1 MARFTA
7 MHRFARWHIWLGW
20 LAAIPLLLWTV
31 SGLVMTLRPIDEVR
45 GENLRRQPA
54 LLQTDGLIAPRL
66 ATPVKRL
73 ALVEENGAPVW
84 VTTDSAGKQSRFAA
98 DGRPISP
105 VDEAEARRLAL
116 SAYAGTTALQSLRH
130 FAADA
135 SPLDLRRERPSW
147 QATFSDDTHVY
158 IDADTGEVLA
168 LRTGYWRFYDLMW
181 GLHIMDPL
189 GRENT
194 SHPLLWVFA
203 AIGLTTSLLGTV
215 LLFRRRKRKIGA

>member
-84 VTTDSAGKQSRFAA
+84 VATDGTGTQSRFAA
-98 DGRPISP
+98 DGTPIP
-105 VDEAEARRLAL
+105 GVGEAEARSLAL
-116 SAYAGTTALQSLRH
+116 AAYKGSASLQSLHR

-194 SHPLLWVFA
+194 SHALLWIFA
-203 AIGLTTSLLGTV
+203 SIGLSTSILGTV

>member
-1 MARFTA
+1 

-20 LAAIPLLLWTV
+20 LAAIPLLLWTI

-45 GENLRRQPA
+45 GEDLRRAPA
-54 LLQTDGLIAPRL
+54 LLQTDSLTAPRL
-66 ATPVKRL
+66 AVPVKRL
-73 ALVEENGAPVW
+73 VLIEENGAPVW
-84 VTTDSAGKQSRFAA
+84 IATDSNGNQSRFAA
-98 DGRPISP
+98 DGTP
-105 VDEAEARRLAL
+105 VPAVGEAEARQLAAA
-116 SAYAGTTALQSLRH
+116 AYNGNATLQSLRRY
-130 FAADA
+130 AADA

-147 QATFSDDTHVY
+147 QATFSDNTHVY

-181 GLHIMDPL
+181 GLHIMDPI

-194 SHPLLWVFA
+194 SHALLWIFA
-203 AIGLTTSLLGTV
+203 TFGIASSLLGTV

>member
-20 LAAIPLLLWTV
+20 LAALPLLLWTI

-45 GENLRRQPA
+45 GENLRRGPT
-54 LLQTDGLIAPRL
+54 LLQIDGLVAPRL
-66 ATPVKRL
+66 TTPVKRL
-73 ALVEENGAPVW
+73 VLIEENGAPVW
-84 VTTDSAGKQSRFAA
+84 VATDAAGNQSRFSRDGSPIPAVSEAEARELALAAYAGNTSIQSLRRFAA
-98 DGRPISP
+98 D
-105 VDEAEARRLAL
+105 V
-116 SAYAGTTALQSLRH
+116 
-130 FAADA
+130 

-147 QATFSDDTHVY
+147 QASFADGTHVY

-181 GLHIMDPL
+181 GLHIMDPI

-194 SHPLLWVFA
+194 SHALLWIFA
-203 AIGLTTSLLGTV
+203 TVGIASSLLGTV
-215 LLFRRRKRKIGA
+215 LLFRRRKRRIGA

>member
-1 MARFTA
+1 MARITA

-20 LAAIPLLLWTV
+20 LAAIPLLLWTI

-45 GENLRRQPA
+45 GEHLRRPPA
-54 LLQTDGLIAPRL
+54 LLQTEGLVAPRL
-66 ATPVKRL
+66 AAPVKRL
-73 ALVEENGAPVW
+73 ALVEENGASVW
-84 VTTDSAGKQSRFAA
+84 VATDSTGKQSRFAT
-98 DGRPISP
+98 DGQPLP
-105 VDEAEARRLAL
+105 AVGEAEARSLAL
-116 SAYAGTTALQSLRH
+116 AAYAGTGSLQALRH

-203 AIGLTTSLLGTV
+203 TLGLASSLLGTV
-215 LLFRRRKRKIGA
+215 LLFRRRKRNIGA

>member
-54 LLQTDGLIAPRL
+54 LLQTDGLIVPRL
-66 ATPVKRL
+66 ATPVRRL

-84 VTTDSAGKQSRFAA
+84 VTTDGTGTQSRFAA
-98 DGRPISP
+98 DGTPIP
-105 VDEAEARRLAL
+105 AVTEAEARSLAL
-116 SAYAGTTALQSLRH
+116 AAYKGSASLQFLRR
-130 FAADA
+130 FDADA

-194 SHPLLWVFA
+194 SHALLWIFA
-203 AIGLTTSLLGTV
+203 SIGLSTSLLGTV
-215 LLFRRRKRKIGA
+215 LLFRRRKRKVGT

>member
-45 GENLRRQPA
+45 GENLRRGPA
-54 LLQTDGLIAPRL
+54 LLQTDGLVAPRL
-66 ATPVKRL
+66 AVPVKRL
-73 ALVEENGAPVW
+73 ALVEEKGAPVW
-84 VTTDSAGKQSRFAA
+84 VATDSQGNQSRYAQ
-98 DGRPISP
+98 DGLPLPS
-105 VDEAEARRLAL
+105 VSEAEARQLAQA
-116 SAYAGTTALQSLRH
+116 AYAGSAALTGLQR
-130 FAADA
+130 FTADA
-135 SPLDLRRERPSW
+135 SPLDLRRPRPSW
-147 QATFSDDTHVY
+147 QAAFADGTHVY

-168 LRTGYWRFYDLMW
+168 LRTEYWRFYDLMW
-181 GLHIMDPL
+181 GLHIMDPV

-194 SHPLLWVFA
+194 SHALLWIFA
-203 AIGLTTSLLGTV
+203 TVGLASSLLGTV